1 MISGD
6 TIDLTAQRLFET
18 EVAIQ
23 EQRRY
28 LDSLTDPALK
38 AIAARTLATLEDM
51 LLIMTRTQRLLMETR
66 STARSSDV
74 HS

>member
-18 EVAIQ
+18 EAAIR

-28 LDSLTDPALK
+28 LESLSDPALK

-51 LLIMTRTQRLLMETR
+51 LLIMKRTQRLLVETHNVGR
-66 STARSSDV
+66 ES
-74 HS
+74 H